1 MANTVRTKLTQLS
14 NQYSKKV
21 ADIRKYKEQKRNGGA
36 GVSDAEAKRLNGLI
50 DALDKER
57 LQIADEMNKL
67 TKLEKTAK
75 DYTKLQTKIREKQL
89 AIDKAKARGENTTQL
104 EADQKDLTDKFNS
117 IAPAVEQAFPD
128 IKVKPAEKAKPKPL
142 GNIQM
147 TTGGTDTTVT
157 DTTASKA
164 AAAKKAEEAKKKAGN
179 LPAVAQDPLALAKKE
194 AARTKKLGAA
204 SREDVVTSDY
214 AQRNAG
220 MATAPKA
227 TTGTQ
232 TATGA
237 EDINAIYALA
247 RSKYDNVDSIF
258 LYDPELKQI
267 LIDAVG
273 DIATA
278 KDDMEPDE
286 FLRRLNASDWAI
298 RNAST
303 YRARDA
309 QRREYNET
317 LDKYNKQLEMAD
329 TQDKKDAILSK
340 IGQLNNTSSY
350 ARGLASAKAFIE
362 ATASGL
368 TGTMDP
374 KRLDAFV
381 KRMYDSANDKDANII
396 NRELAALISYKPGST
411 LGGEVGAD
419 LTKLRATARANG
431 FDLDTTFKDQ
441 INGWLQRIAVGE
453 SVETFQS
460 TIRSQA
466 KLGLPD
472 KVANLLDQGL
482 DLSNIYAP
490 YKNLMAAVLE
500 VAPDSINLNDG
511 TLRSAIGPEKEMS
524 LYDFQRVLRKDPR
537 WQYTDN
543 ARAEAS
549 DSVLKVLKDF
559 GFQG

>member
-1 MANTVRTKLTQLS
+1 MADVVRTKLNKLNS
-14 NQYSKKV
+14 QYSANV
-21 ADIRKYKEQKRNGGA
+21 KEVRRLTAERRNNGR

-50 DALDKER
+50 DALNAER
-57 LQIADEMNKL
+57 ETIFAERNKL
-67 TKLEKTAK
+67 AKLEKTAK
-75 DYTKLQTKIREKQL
+75 DYTSLQTKIKEKQL
-89 AIDKAKARGENTTQL
+89 AIAKAEARGENTSQL
-104 EADQKDLTDKFNS
+104 KSDQKDLTDKFNS
-117 IAPAVEQAFPD
+117 IAPGVEQAFPD
-128 IKVKPAEKAKPKPL
+128 IKAKPVKETKTGPL
-142 GNIQM
+142 GNVQM
-147 TTGGTDTTVT
+147 STGTAIT

-164 AAAKKAEEAKKKAGN
+164 AAAKKKVETSAVDEQGKLPPKKTKVVSSPAFAQEDVIDTTTLEGIKKAS
-179 LPAVAQDPLALAKKE
+179 
-194 AARTKKLGAA
+194 ARP
-204 SREDVVTSDY
+204 VTV
-214 AQRNAG
+214 
-220 MATAPKA
+220 
-227 TTGTQ
+227 TGTKD
-232 TATGA
+232 ATGK

-258 LYDPELKQI
+258 LYDQELKQI

-329 TQDKKDAILSK
+329 TQDKKDVILSK

-350 ARGLASAKAFIE
+350 ARGLASAKAYIE

-374 KRLDAFV
+374 ARLDAFV

-396 NRELAALISYKPGST
+396 NRELAALISYKPGTT
-411 LGGEVGAD
+411 LGGTVGAD
-419 LTKLRATARANG
+419 LTALRATARANG

-441 INGWLQRIAVGE
+441 INTWLQRLAVGE
-453 SVETFQS
+453 SVGTFQNV
-460 TIRSQA
+460 IRSQA

-482 DLSNIYAP
+482 DLANIYAP
-490 YKNLMAAVLE
+490 YKNVMAAVLE
-500 VAPDSINLNDG
+500 VAPDSINLNDK

-524 LYDFQRVLRKDPR
+524 LYDFQRILRKDSR

-543 ARAEAS
+543 ARTEAS

>member
-1 MANTVRTKLTQLS
+1 MANPVTAKLTKLS
-14 NQYSKKV
+14 NQYSAKV
-21 ADIRKYKEQKRNGGA
+21 KEKRKLVEERRKS
-36 GVSDAEAKRLNGLI
+36 VSDAEVKRLNGLI
-50 DALDKER
+50 NTLDADIKT
-57 LQIADEMNKL
+57 IFDELAKAK
-67 TKLEKTAK
+67 KLEKTAK
-75 DYTKLQTKIREKQL
+75 DYSNLQTKIKEKQI
-89 AIDKAKARGENTTQL
+89 AIAKAEARGEDTTQL
-104 EADQKDLTDKFNS
+104 KSDQKDLTDKFNS
-117 IAPAVEQAFPD
+117 IAPKVEETFPE
-128 IKVKPAEKAKPKPL
+128 IKVKPAAAAKTGPM
-142 GNIQM
+142 GNVQM
-147 TTGGTDTTVT
+147 TTGTPVT
-157 DTTASKA
+157 PAAETAASKA
-164 AAAKKAEEAKKKAGN
+164 AAAKPKVTTPAVDQQVKPGVKPVKTPSTTAFAQQDVVDTTTLEGIKKAS
-179 LPAVAQDPLALAKKE
+179 
-194 AARTKKLGAA
+194 ART
-204 SREDVVTSDY
+204 V
-214 AQRNAG
+214 
-220 MATAPKA
+220 
-227 TTGTQ
+227 TGTK
-232 TATGA
+232 TATGN

-273 DIATA
+273 DPATA
-278 KDDMEPDE
+278 KDDMEESE
-286 FLRRLNASDWAI
+286 FLRRLNASEWAI

-329 TQDKKDAILSK
+329 TQEKKDAILSK
-340 IGQLNNTSSY
+340 IGQLNTTSGY

-381 KRMYDSANDKDANII
+381 KKMYDSANDKDENII
-396 NRELAALISYKPGST
+396 NRELAALISYKPGT
-411 LGGEVGAD
+411 QLGGSVGAD

-441 INGWLQRIAVGE
+441 INNWMQRLAVGE
-453 SVETFQS
+453 SVETFQN

-482 DLSNIYAP
+482 DLANIYAP

-543 ARAEAS
+543 ARTEAS

>member
-1 MANTVRTKLTQLS
+1 MASPVTTKLTQLS
-14 NQYSKKV
+14 NQYSAKV
-21 ADIRKYKEQKRNGGA
+21 KEKRKLVEERRKS
-36 GVSDAEAKRLNGLI
+36 VSDAEAKRLNGLI
-50 DALDKER
+50 DALDVDIKTIFDD
-57 LQIADEMNKL
+57 LASLK
-67 TKLEKTAK
+67 KLEKSAK
-75 DYTKLQTKIREKQL
+75 DYTSLQTKIKEKQI
-89 AIDKAKARGENTTQL
+89 AIAKAEARGEDTTQL
-104 EADQKDLTDKFNS
+104 KSDQKDLTDRFNS
-117 IAPAVEQAFPD
+117 IAPSVEKEFPD
-128 IKVKPAEKAKPKPL
+128 IKAKPVKSTKTGPL
-142 GNIQM
+142 GNVQM
-147 TTGGTDTTVT
+147 TTGTTIADTA
-157 DTTASKA
+157 ASKA
-164 AAAKKAEEAKKKAGN
+164 GAVKPKVITPAAGDQLKPPPKPGKTPSS
-179 LPAVAQDPLALAKKE
+179 PAFAQ
-194 AARTKKLGAA
+194 
-204 SREDVVTSDY
+204 EDVVDTTTLEGI
-214 AQRNAG
+214 R
-220 MATAPKA
+220 KA
-227 TTGTQ
+227 SARTTTGTK

-329 TQDKKDAILSK
+329 TQEKKDAILSK
-340 IGQLNNTSSY
+340 IGQLKDTSAY
-350 ARGLASAKAFIE
+350 ARGLASAKAYIE

-368 TGTMDP
+368 TGTMSP
-374 KRLDAFV
+374 ERLDAFV
-381 KRMYDSANDKDANII
+381 KRMYDSANDKDPNII
-396 NRELAALISYKPGST
+396 NRELAALISYKPGT
-411 LGGEVGAD
+411 QLGGAIGGD
-419 LTKLRATARANG
+419 LTTLRATARANG
-431 FDLDTTFKDQ
+431 FDLDTSFGSS
-441 INGWLQRIAVGE
+441 INDWLQRLAKGE
-453 SVETFQS
+453 SIETFKN
-460 TIRSQA
+460 TIRGAA

-482 DLSNIYAP
+482 DLKDIYAP
-490 YKNLMAAVLE
+490 YRNVMASVLE
-500 VAPDSINLNDG
+500 VAPDSISLDDK
-511 TLRSAIGPEKEMS
+511 TLRGAIGPEKEMS
-524 LYDFQRVLRKDPR
+524 LYDFQRTLRKDSR

-543 ARAEAS
+543 ARQESS

>member
-1 MANTVRTKLTQLS
+1 MASPVTNKLNQLS
-14 NQYSKKV
+14 SQYSAKVKRIRELKASKRSWFTDAEIKKV
-21 ADIRKYKEQKRNGGA
+21 N
-36 GVSDAEAKRLNGLI
+36 
-50 DALDKER
+50 
-57 LQIADEMNKL
+57 DEINKL
-67 TKLEKTAK
+67 TADAKKDFDDLADLRKLEKSAK
-75 DYTKLQTKIREKQL
+75 DYTKIQDDLKKVQAQ
-89 AIDKAKARGENTTQL
+89 IDKAKARGESTTTLQ
-104 EADQKDLTDKFNS
+104 AKKDTLTNKFNS
-117 IAPAVEQAFPD
+117 IAPKVEEAFPD
-128 IKVKPAEKAKPKPL
+128 IKAKPAPEVKTGPM
-142 GNIQM
+142 GNTQM
-147 TTGGTDTTVT
+147 TTGTAVT

-220 MATAPKA
+220 MATAPK
-227 TTGTQ
+227 TPTGTK

-374 KRLDAFV
+374 VRLDAFV
-381 KRMYDSANDKDANII
+381 KKMYDSANDKDPNII
-396 NRELAALISYKPGST
+396 NRELAALISYKPGT
-411 LGGEVGAD
+411 QLGGAVGAD
-419 LTKLRATARANG
+419 LTILRATARANG

-441 INGWLQRIAVGE
+441 INNWMQRLAVGE
-453 SVETFQS
+453 SVETFKN

-482 DLSNIYAP
+482 DLANIYAP
-490 YKNLMAAVLE
+490 YKNVMAAVLE
-500 VAPDSINLNDG
+500 VAPDSISLNDG

-524 LYDFQRVLRKDPR
+524 LYDFQRTLRKDAR

-543 ARAEAS
+543 ARTEAS
-549 DSVLKVLKDF
+549 DSVLKVLRDF

>member
-1 MANTVRTKLTQLS
+1 MASPVTAKLTQLS
-14 NQYSKKV
+14 NQYSNKV
-21 ADIRKYKEQKRNGGA
+21 ADIRKYKAEKRNGGA

-57 LQIADEMNKL
+57 LEIADELNKL
-67 TKLEKTAK
+67 KKLEKPAK
-75 DYTKLQTKIREKQL
+75 DYTNLQTKIREKQL
-89 AIDKAKARGENTTQL
+89 AIDKAKNRGENTSQL

-117 IAPAVEQAFPD
+117 IAPSVEQAFPD
-128 IKVKPAEKAKPKPL
+128 IKVKTEPKSTKTGPL
-142 GNIQM
+142 GNVQM
-147 TTGGTDTTVT
+147 TTGTTIT

-164 AAAKKAEEAKKKAGN
+164 AAAKKKVVT
-179 LPAVAQDPLALAKKE
+179 PAVDEQLKPPPKPGKTISSPAFAQ
-194 AARTKKLGAA
+194 
-204 SREDVVTSDY
+204 EDVVDTTTLE
-214 AQRNAG
+214 G
-220 MATAPKA
+220 IKKA
-227 TTGTQ
+227 SARTVTGTQ
-232 TATGA
+232 TATGD

-278 KDDMEPDE
+278 KDDMEPAE

-329 TQDKKDAILSK
+329 TQEKKDAILSK
-340 IGQLNNTSSY
+340 IGQLKTTSAY
-350 ARGLASAKAFIE
+350 ARGLESAKAYIE

-368 TGTMDP
+368 TGTMSP
-374 KRLDAFV
+374 ERLDAFV
-381 KRMYDSANDKDANII
+381 KRMYDSANDKDPNII
-396 NRELAALISYKPGST
+396 NRELAALISYKPGT
-411 LGGEVGAD
+411 QLGGAIGAD
-419 LTKLRATARANG
+419 LTALRATARSNG
-431 FDLDTTFKDQ
+431 FDLDTSFGSS
-441 INGWLQRIAVGE
+441 INDWLQRLAKGE
-453 SVETFQS
+453 SIETFKN
-460 TIRSQA
+460 TIRGAA

-482 DLSNIYAP
+482 DLKDIYAP
-490 YKNLMAAVLE
+490 YRNVMASVLE
-500 VAPDSINLNDG
+500 VAPDSINLDDK
-511 TLRSAIGPEKEMS
+511 TLRMAIGPEKEMS
-524 LYDFQRVLRKDPR
+524 IYDFQRTLRKDPR

-543 ARAEAS
+543 ARQESS
-549 DSVLKVLKDF
+549 DSVLKVLRDF

>member
-1 MANTVRTKLTQLS
+1 MASPVTTKLTQLS
-14 NQYSKKV
+14 NQYSAKV
-21 ADIRKYKEQKRNGGA
+21 KEKRKLVEERRKS
-36 GVSDAEAKRLNGLI
+36 VSDAEAKRLNGLI
-50 DALDKER
+50 DALDVDIKTIFDD
-57 LQIADEMNKL
+57 LASLK
-67 TKLEKTAK
+67 KLEKSAK
-75 DYTKLQTKIREKQL
+75 DYTSLQTKIKEKQI
-89 AIDKAKARGENTTQL
+89 AIAKAEARGENTTQL
-104 EADQKDLTDKFNS
+104 KADQKDLTDKFNS
-117 IAPAVEQAFPD
+117 IAPKVEEAFPD
-128 IKVKPAEKAKPKPL
+128 IKAKPVTTPKTGPL
-142 GNIQM
+142 GNVQM
-147 TTGGTDTTVT
+147 TTGTTIT

-164 AAAKKAEEAKKKAGN
+164 GAVKPKVITPPPVTEDPVAA
-179 LPAVAQDPLALAKKE
+179 AKKE
-194 AARTKKLGAA
+194 AARTKKIAAA
-204 SREDVVTSDY
+204 SGAEVVASDY

-220 MATAPKA
+220 IAGIKT
-227 TTGTQ
+227 TTGTK
-232 TATGA
+232 TATGT

-278 KDDMEPDE
+278 KDDMEPTE

-350 ARGLASAKAFIE
+350 ARGLASAKAYIE

-374 KRLDAFV
+374 ARLDAFV
-381 KRMYDSANDKDANII
+381 KRMYDSANDKDPNII
-396 NRELAALISYKPGST
+396 NRELAALISYKPGT
-411 LGGEVGAD
+411 QLGGTVGAD

-441 INGWLQRIAVGE
+441 INNWMQRLAVGE
-453 SVETFQS
+453 SVETFQN

-482 DLSNIYAP
+482 DLANIYAP
-490 YKNLMAAVLE
+490 YKNVMAAVLE
-500 VAPDSINLNDG
+500 VAPDSISLNDG

-524 LYDFQRVLRKDPR
+524 LYDFQRTLRKDSR

-543 ARAEAS
+543 ARTETS

>member
-1 MANTVRTKLTQLS
+1 MANPVTTKLNQLS
-14 NQYSKKV
+14 AQYSKKV
-21 ADIRKYKEQKRNGGA
+21 DRIRELEKQKKEPFA
-36 GVSDAEAKRLNGLI
+36 TDAEVKLANQEINQLKADAKKDFDEL
-50 DALDKER
+50 AR
-57 LQIADEMNKL
+57 LQ
-67 TKLEKTAK
+67 KLEKTAK
-75 DYTKLQTKIREKQL
+75 DYTSLQTKIREKQI
-89 AIDKAKARGENTTQL
+89 AIAKAEARGEDTTQL
-104 EADQKDLTDKFNS
+104 EADQSDLTGKFNS
-117 IAPAVEQAFPD
+117 IAPSVEQAFPD
-128 IKVKPAEKAKPKPL
+128 IKVKPAKEKKPGPM
-142 GNIQM
+142 GNVQM
-147 TTGGTDTTVT
+147 TTGTTVAG
-157 DTTASKA
+157 TTASKA
-164 AAAKKAEEAKKKAGN
+164 EAAKKKVEPKVVTENIPSTADVE
-179 LPAVAQDPLALAKKE
+179 ALAKKE

-204 SREDVVTSDY
+204 SKEDVVASDY
-214 AQRNAG
+214 AQRNTG
-220 MATAPKA
+220 MATAPK
-227 TTGTQ
+227 TPTGTK
-232 TATGA
+232 TVTGA

-278 KDDMEPDE
+278 KDDMEPTE

-340 IGQLNNTSSY
+340 IGQLKTTSAY
-350 ARGLASAKAFIE
+350 GRGLASAKAFIE

-368 TGTMDP
+368 TGTMSP
-374 KRLDAFV
+374 ERLDAFV
-381 KRMYDSANDKDANII
+381 KRMYDSANDKDPNII
-396 NRELAALISYKPGST
+396 NRELSALISYKPGT
-411 LGGEVGAD
+411 QLGGSIGAD
-419 LTKLRATARANG
+419 LTSLRATARSNG
-431 FDLDTTFKDQ
+431 FDLDTSFGSS
-441 INGWLQRIAVGE
+441 INDWLQRLAKGE
-453 SVETFQS
+453 SVETFKN
-460 TIRSQA
+460 TIRGAA

-482 DLSNIYAP
+482 DLKDIYAP
-490 YKNLMAAVLE
+490 YRNVMASVLE
-500 VAPDSINLNDG
+500 VAPDSINLDDKA
-511 TLRSAIGPEKEMS
+511 LRMAIGPEKEMS
-524 LYDFQRVLRKDPR
+524 IYDFQRTLRKDPR

-543 ARAEAS
+543 ARQEAS

>member
-1 MANTVRTKLTQLS
+1 MAKQVQAILNKLS
-14 NQYSKKV
+14 AEYSANVKKV
-21 ADIRKYKEQKRNGGA
+21 RELKEAKKKPFLT
-36 GVSDAEAKRLNGLI
+36 DAEVKKINEEINKLDAER
-50 DALDKER
+50 DALSTKYNDLAKVAKNADEYVD
-57 LQIADEMNKL
+57 LNKKLAQYETQIA
-67 TKLEKTAK
+67 
-75 DYTKLQTKIREKQL
+75 
-89 AIDKAKARGENTTQL
+89 KAKARGESTADLDKIKQETLGKL
-104 EADQKDLTDKFNS
+104 EK
-117 IAPAVEQAFPD
+117 IAPAVEENFPEL
-128 IKVKPAEKAKPKPL
+128 KKPEPKSTKTGPI
-142 GNIQM
+142 GNVQM
-147 TTGGTDTTVT
+147 TTSTTVAG
-157 DTTASKA
+157 TTASKA
-164 AAAKKAEEAKKKAGN
+164 GAAKPKVVTPAVDEQLKTPAKKTKVTSS
-179 LPAVAQDPLALAKKE
+179 PAFAQ
-194 AARTKKLGAA
+194 
-204 SREDVVTSDY
+204 EDVVDTTTLE
-214 AQRNAG
+214 G
-220 MATAPKA
+220 IKKA
-227 TTGTQ
+227 SARTVTGTK
-232 TATGA
+232 TDTGA

-247 RSKYDNVDSIF
+247 RSKYGNVDSIF
-258 LYDPELKQI
+258 LYDPELKKL

-273 DIATA
+273 DPATA
-278 KDDMEPDE
+278 KDDMDADE
-286 FLRRLNASDWAI
+286 FARRLGASDWAI

-303 YRARDA
+303 YAKRDA
-309 QRREYNET
+309 ERRQYTET
-317 LDKYNKQLEMAD
+317 LDKYNQQLELAD
-329 TQDKKDAILSK
+329 TQEKKDAILSK
-340 IGQLNNTSSY
+340 IGQLNTTSSY

-381 KRMYDSANDKDANII
+381 KRMYDSANDKDPNII

-411 LGGEVGAD
+411 LGGAVGAD

-441 INGWLQRIAVGE
+441 INTWLQRLAVGE
-453 SVETFQS
+453 SVDTFQNV
-460 TIRSQA
+460 IRSQA

-482 DLSNIYAP
+482 DLANIYAP

-543 ARAEAS
+543 ARTEAS
-549 DSVLKVLKDF
+549 DSVLKVLRDF